1 MLGAVTAFFSG
12 VAIYLWLP
20 ETAQRAPLSMR
31 HSNSEADDV
40 VLLEMSTTSD
50 ETIRPE
56 QECKLQPAGQDNP
69 TVQILPWWRKPRVIL
84 PCLLYAFHSMNSMW
98 LNESFPLW
106 CLGSVIVGGLG
117 MTLYEIGMMVSAA
130 SLFLIVFQIF
140 AFHRLVDRYGPSKV
154 FSGAALCMAAPVF
167 SLPYTSYALSF
178 TQTTKNATV
187 GNVTGVQNELI
198 ISDSSRLS
206 TLAAVAIL
214 FGLASSA
221 SVSAFSSVFMLINN
235 SVTTDKRAS
244 VNGLAMTIASGT
256 KAVGPILGSSI
267 LAWTFEKGRTISWF
281 LATHLDFLLQL
292 FSGSCCTAFH
302 GGLCPA

>member
-1 MLGAVTAFFSG
+1 MWQFALA
-12 VAIYLWLP
+12 P

-154 FSGAALCMAAPVF
+154 FSGAALCM
-167 SLPYTSYALSF
+167 LPQYFLSHTQAMRSALHR
-178 TQTTKNATV
+178 QQKM
-187 GNVTGVQNELI
+187 
-198 ISDSSRLS
+198 RL
-206 TLAAVAIL
+206 
-214 FGLASSA
+214 
-221 SVSAFSSVFMLINN
+221 
-235 SVTTDKRAS
+235 
-244 VNGLAMTIASGT
+244 
-256 KAVGPILGSSI
+256 
-267 LAWTFEKGRTISWF
+267 W
-281 LATHLDFLLQL
+281 
-292 FSGSCCTAFH
+292 
-302 GGLCPA
+302 